1 MPRPSHKPVP
11 RAAPSPADR
20 PSSGAAAAD
29 DAKSIGERLR
39 KLRLGRN
46 FTVNNLAKRAGVPAS
61 TISKIEN
68 GLLKPSL
75 VHAINLATA
84 LEENL
89 GFLVDRYRS
98 EPQRTSIVYAG
109 EREHLEFPDMG
120 LELHD
125 LSGHFNPGVLEA
137 RYGMLKPG
145 AHSGRAPMT
154 HPGDEIC
161 CVVKGAITFHV
172 GSDTWTLA
180 AGDTIHFK
188 SDLPHRWEN
197 AARGRT
203 EVIWVF
209 SDGLS
214 F

>member
-1 MPRPSHKPVP
+1 MRRSPASPSSQARAGERPS
-11 RAAPSPADR
+11 AAP
-20 PSSGAAAAD
+20 AD
-29 DAKSIGERLR
+29 DAKTIGDRLR
-39 KLRLGRN
+39 RLRVGRN
-46 FTVNNLAKRAGVPAS
+46 LTINTLAKRAGVPAS

-89 GFLVDRYRS
+89 GFLVDRYRA
-98 EPQRTSIVYAG
+98 EPQRTSIVYARQ
-109 EREHLEFPDMG
+109 REKLEFPDMG
-120 LELHD
+120 LTLHD
-125 LSGHFNPGVLEA
+125 LSGRFNPGVLEA
-137 RYGMLKPG
+137 RYGVLKAG

-172 GSDTWTLA
+172 GGEHWTLA

>member
-1 MPRPSHKPVP
+1 MTQPLSK
-11 RAAPSPADR
+11 APSVSRERAP
-20 PSSGAAAAD
+20 GGGT
-29 DAKSIGERLR
+29 AKSIGDRLR
-39 KLRLGRN
+39 RIRLDRN
-46 FTVNNLAKRAGVPAS
+46 LTINSLAKLARVPAS

-75 VHAINLATA
+75 VHAINLASA
-84 LEENL
+84 LKENL
-89 GFLVDRYRS
+89 GFLVERYRA
-98 EPQRTSIVYAG
+98 EPQRTSIVYAN
-109 EREHLEFPDMG
+109 RRDRLEFPDMG
-120 LELHD
+120 LTLHD
-125 LSGHFNPGVLEA
+125 LSGHFDAGVLEA
-137 RYGMLKPG
+137 RYGILKTG
-145 AHSGRAPMT
+145 ATSGRAPMT

-161 CVVKGAITFHV
+161 CVVKGAIHFFV
-172 GSDTWTLA
+172 DDERWLLR

-188 SDLPHRWEN
+188 SERPHSWEN

>member
-1 MPRPSHKPVP
+1 MRLRSHQR
-11 RAAPSPADR
+11 RAVAGERKTGPAAR
-20 PSSGAAAAD
+20 
-29 DAKSIGERLR
+29 SIGERLR
-39 KLRLGRN
+39 KIRLDRQL
-46 FTVNNLAKRAGVPAS
+46 TVNSLAKLARVPAS

-75 VHAINLATA
+75 VHAINLASA
-84 LEENL
+84 LKENL
-89 GFLVDRYRS
+89 GFLVERYRA
-98 EPQRTSIVYAG
+98 EPRRTSIVYAKQ
-109 EREHLEFPDMG
+109 RDRLEFPDMG
-120 LELHD
+120 LTLHD
-125 LSGHFNPGVLEA
+125 LSGHFDAGVLEA
-137 RYGMLKPG
+137 RYGILKPR

-161 CVVKGAITFHV
+161 CVVKGAIVFHV
-172 GSDTWTLA
+172 GDERWLLKT
-180 AGDTIHFK
+180 GDTIHFK
-188 SDLPHRWEN
+188 SDRPHRWEN

>member
-1 MPRPSHKPVP
+1 MRGNEPSRRP
-11 RAAPSPADR
+11 RAAER
-20 PSSGAAAAD
+20 PRTPD
-29 DAKSIGERLR
+29 DAKSIGDRLR
-39 KLRLGRN
+39 KLRLGRSLTIN
-46 FTVNNLAKRAGVPAS
+46 TLAKRAGVPAS

-109 EREHLEFPDMG
+109 QRERLEFPDMG
-120 LELHD
+120 LTLHD

-137 RYGMLKPG
+137 RYGILKTG

-161 CVVKGAITFHV
+161 CVVKGAIAFQV
-172 GSDTWTLA
+172 GGEQWTLA
-180 AGDTIHFK
+180 EGDTIHFK

>member
-1 MPRPSHKPVP
+1 MTRARLHSSVAAETE
-11 RAAPSPADR
+11 RAAR
-20 PSSGAAAAD
+20 TG
-29 DAKSIGERLR
+29 DAKSIGDQLRRLR
-39 KLRLGRN
+39 LDRGLS
-46 FTVNNLAKRAGVPAS
+46 VNSLAKRAGVPAS

-75 VHAINLATA
+75 VHAINLASA

-98 EPQRTSIVYAG
+98 APRRTSIVYAEAR
-109 EREHLEFPDMG
+109 ERLEFPDMG
-120 LELHD
+120 LTLQD

-137 RYGMLKPG
+137 RYGILKAG
-145 AHSGRAPMT
+145 AHSGCAPMT

-161 CVVKGAITFHV
+161 CVVKGAITFEV
-172 GSDTWTLA
+172 GDERWTLA
-180 AGDTIHFK
+180 AGDTIQFK
-188 SDLPHRWEN
+188 SDVPHRWEN

-209 SDGLS
+209 SDGLQ

>member
-1 MPRPSHKPVP
+1 MQRPTE
-11 RAAPSPADR
+11 AASE
-20 PSSGAAAAD
+20 GA
-29 DAKSIGERLR
+29 AKSIGGRLR
-39 KLRLGRN
+39 KIRLDRN
-46 FTVNNLAKRAGVPAS
+46 LTINSLAKLARVPAS

-84 LEENL
+84 LRENL
-89 GFLVDRYRS
+89 GFLVDRYRA

-109 EREHLEFPDMG
+109 KRERLEYPEMG
-120 LELHD
+120 LTLHD
-125 LSGHFNPGVLEA
+125 LSGHFDAGVLEA
-137 RYGMLKPG
+137 RYGVLKTG
-145 AHSGRAPMT
+145 AISGRAPMT

-172 GSDTWTLA
+172 GDERWTLT

-188 SDLPHRWEN
+188 SDRPHRWEN

-203 EVIWVF
+203 EVIWLF

>member
-1 MPRPSHKPVP
+1 MTRSIGPAEAATPRPD
-11 RAAPSPADR
+11 PAQ
-20 PSSGAAAAD
+20 GG
-29 DAKSIGERLR
+29 DAKSIGGRLR
-39 KLRLGRN
+39 KIRLERSLTIN
-46 FTVNNLAKRAGVPAS
+46 SLAKLAGVPAS

-84 LEENL
+84 LQENL
-89 GFLVDRYRS
+89 GFLIDRYRA
-98 EPQRTSIVYAG
+98 EPQRTSIIYAHRR
-109 EREHLEFPDMG
+109 ERLELPDMG
-120 LELHD
+120 LTLQD
-125 LSGHFNPGVLEA
+125 LSGHFDAGVLEA
-137 RYGMLKPG
+137 RYGILKAG
-145 AHSGRAPMT
+145 AHSGRTPMT

-161 CVVKGAITFHV
+161 CVVKGAIIFHV
-172 GSDTWTLA
+172 GDQKWTLA
-180 AGDTIHFK
+180 EGDTIHFK
-188 SDLPHRWEN
+188 CDQPHRWEN

>member
-1 MPRPSHKPVP
+1 MTRRAGPS
-11 RAAPSPADR
+11 AAIDPEAGLANDSDA
-20 PSSGAAAAD
+20 
-29 DAKSIGERLR
+29 AKSIGERLR
-39 KLRLGRN
+39 KIRLERALTIN
-46 FTVNNLAKRAGVPAS
+46 SLAKRAGVPAS

-89 GFLVDRYRS
+89 GFLIDRYRA
-98 EPQRTSIVYAG
+98 EPRRISIIYANKR
-109 EREHLEFPDMG
+109 ERLEFPDMG
-120 LELHD
+120 LTLQD
-125 LSGHFNPGVLEA
+125 LSGQFDPGVLEA
-137 RYGMLKPG
+137 RYGILKVG
-145 AHSGRAPMT
+145 AHSGRATMT

-172 GSDTWTLA
+172 GDGKWTLS

-188 SDLPHRWEN
+188 SDQPHRWEN

>member
-1 MPRPSHKPVP
+1 MTRRSVQT
-11 RAAPSPADR
+11 RAAPVER
-20 PSSGAAAAD
+20 PVSEGTA
-29 DAKSIGERLR
+29 AKSIGERLR
-39 KLRLGRN
+39 KIRLDRALTIN
-46 FTVNNLAKRAGVPAS
+46 SLAKLARVPAS

-84 LEENL
+84 LKENL
-89 GFLVDRYRS
+89 GFLVDRYRA
-98 EPQRTSIVYAG
+98 EPQRTSIVYANRR
-109 EREHLEFPDMG
+109 ERLEFPDMG
-120 LELHD
+120 LTLHD
-125 LSGHFNPGVLEA
+125 LSGHFDAGVLEA
-137 RYGMLKPG
+137 RYGILKTG

-161 CVVKGAITFHV
+161 CVVKGSITFHV
-172 GSDTWTLA
+172 GDERWTLA

-188 SDLPHRWEN
+188 SDRPHRWEN

>member
-1 MPRPSHKPVP
+1 MTRRGAPSSSLRPAEA
-11 RAAPSPADR
+11 RAA
-20 PSSGAAAAD
+20 G
-29 DAKSIGERLR
+29 DAKSIGDRLR
-39 KLRLGRN
+39 RLRLDRALTING
-46 FTVNNLAKRAGVPAS
+46 LAKRAGVPAS

-84 LEENL
+84 LQENL

-98 EPQRTSIVYAG
+98 EPRGTSIVYAR
-109 EREHLEFPDMG
+109 ERERLEFPDMG
-120 LELHD
+120 LTLHD
-125 LSGHFNPGVLEA
+125 LSGHFDPGVLEA
-137 RYGMLKPG
+137 RYGVLKAG
-145 AHSGRAPMT
+145 AHSGRAPMV

-161 CVVKGAITFHV
+161 CVVKGAITFDV
-172 GSDTWTLA
+172 GDERWTLA
-180 AGDTIHFK
+180 AGDTIQFK
-188 SDLPHRWEN
+188 SDVPHRWEN

>member
-1 MPRPSHKPVP
+1 MTQATNRK
-11 RAAPSPADR
+11 
-20 PSSGAAAAD
+20 AAARQRTGSGLAQGV
-29 DAKSIGERLR
+29 AKTIGERLR
-39 KLRLGRN
+39 KIRLGRN
-46 FTVNNLAKRAGVPAS
+46 LTINSLAKLARVPAS

-84 LEENL
+84 LNENL
-89 GFLVDRYRS
+89 GFLVDRYRA
-98 EPQRTSIVYAG
+98 EPRRISIVYANRR
-109 EREHLEFPDMG
+109 ERLEYPEMG
-120 LELHD
+120 LTLHD
-125 LSGHFNPGVLEA
+125 LSGRFNAGVLEA
-137 RYGMLKPG
+137 RYGILNAG
-145 AHSGRAPMT
+145 AHSGRAMMT

-161 CVVKGAITFHV
+161 CVVKGSIAFQV
-172 GSDTWTLA
+172 GDERWTLA

-188 SDLPHRWEN
+188 SDRPHRWEN

-203 EVIWVF
+203 EVVWVF

>member
-1 MPRPSHKPVP
+1 MTQRSSQSASPRP
-11 RAAPSPADR
+11 ADGGAPSGV
-20 PSSGAAAAD
+20 SN
-29 DAKSIGERLR
+29 AKSIGGRLR
-39 KLRLGRN
+39 RLRLDRSLTIN
-46 FTVNNLAKRAGVPAS
+46 SLAKRAGVPPS

-98 EPQRTSIVYAG
+98 EPRRTSIVYAG
-109 EREHLEFPDMG
+109 QREKLIFPEMG
-120 LELHD
+120 LTLHD

-137 RYGMLKPG
+137 RYGELKAG
-145 AHSGRAPMT
+145 AHSGRDPMV

-161 CVVKGAITFHV
+161 CVVKGAISFQV
-172 GSDTWTLA
+172 GEESWTLA
-180 AGDTIHFK
+180 AGDTIQFK
-188 SDLPHRWEN
+188 CDVPHRWEN
-197 AARGRT
+197 AAGGRT

>member
-1 MPRPSHKPVP
+1 MRRSDPTSS
-11 RAAPSPADR
+11 SPAAAR
-20 PSSGAAAAD
+20 PAAD
-29 DAKSIGERLR
+29 AMAEGTARSIGDRLR
-39 KLRLGRN
+39 KIRLNRN
-46 FTVNNLAKRAGVPAS
+46 LTINSLAKLAGVPAS

-89 GFLVDRYRS
+89 GFLVDRYRA
-98 EPQRTSIVYAG
+98 EPQRTSIIYAG
-109 EREHLEFPDMG
+109 QRERLEFPDMG
-120 LELHD
+120 LTLHD
-125 LSGHFNPGVLEA
+125 LSGRFDRGVLEA
-137 RYGMLKPG
+137 RYGILKAG

-161 CVVKGAITFHV
+161 CVVKGAITFYV
-172 GSDTWTLA
+172 GDNRWTLST
-180 AGDTIHFK
+180 GDTIHFK
-188 SDLPHRWEN
+188 SDQPHRWEN

-203 EVIWVF
+203 EVIWIF

>member
-1 MPRPSHKPVP
+1 MTRARPNSREAAEIQTAA
-11 RAAPSPADR
+11 RA
-20 PSSGAAAAD
+20 G
-29 DAKSIGERLR
+29 DARTIGDRLR
-39 KLRLGRN
+39 RLRLDRGLSIN
-46 FTVNNLAKRAGVPAS
+46 SLAKRAGVPAS

-75 VHAINLATA
+75 VHAINLASA

-98 EPQRTSIVYAG
+98 APRRTSIVYAG
-109 EREHLEFPDMG
+109 ARESLEFPDMG
-120 LELHD
+120 LTLQD
-125 LSGHFNPGVLEA
+125 LSGHFNAGVLEA
-137 RYGMLKPG
+137 RYGILKAG
-145 AHSGRAPMT
+145 APPGRAPMT

-161 CVVKGAITFHV
+161 CVVKGAIRFEV
-172 GSDTWTLA
+172 GDERWTLT
-180 AGDTIHFK
+180 AGDTIQFK

-203 EVIWVF
+203 EVLWVF
-209 SDGLS
+209 SDGLQ

>member
-1 MPRPSHKPVP
+1 MTESLH
-11 RAAPSPADR
+11 RAQAVAGER
-20 PSSGAAAAD
+20 NAARGA
-29 DAKSIGERLR
+29 AKSIGERLR
-39 KLRLGRN
+39 KIRLDRN
-46 FTVNNLAKRAGVPAS
+46 LTINSLAKLARVPAS

-75 VHAINLATA
+75 VHAINLASA
-84 LEENL
+84 LKENL
-89 GFLVDRYRS
+89 GFLVERYRA
-98 EPQRTSIVYAG
+98 EPQRTSIVYAN
-109 EREHLEFPDMG
+109 RRDRLEFPDMG
-120 LELHD
+120 LTLDD
-125 LSGHFNPGVLEA
+125 LSGHFDAGVLEA
-137 RYGMLKPG
+137 RYGILKAR

-161 CVVKGAITFHV
+161 CVVKGAIAFQV
-172 GSDTWTLA
+172 GDERWLLK

-188 SDLPHRWEN
+188 SDRPHRWEN

>member
-1 MPRPSHKPVP
+1 MTRR
-11 RAAPSPADR
+11 RAAASAQAKPAAT
-20 PSSGAAAAD
+20 GE
-29 DAKSIGERLR
+29 AKSPGVDGSARSIGDRLR
-39 KLRLGRN
+39 KIRQERGLTINR
-46 FTVNNLAKRAGVPAS
+46 LAKRAGVPAS

-89 GFLVDRYRS
+89 GFLIDRYRA
-98 EPQRTSIVYAG
+98 EPQRTSIIYGG
-109 EREHLEFPDMG
+109 EREGLPFPDMG
-120 LELHD
+120 LTLQD
-125 LSGHFNPGVLEA
+125 LSGHFESGVLEA
-137 RYGMLKPG
+137 RYGILKSG
-145 AHSGRAPMT
+145 AHSGRSPMT

-161 CVVKGAITFHV
+161 CVVSGAITFHV
-172 GSDTWTLA
+172 GDGKWTLG

-188 SDLPHRWEN
+188 SEQPHRWEN

>member
-1 MPRPSHKPVP
+1 MTRRPGPST
-11 RAAPSPADR
+11 AGDPSPLPAGD
-20 PSSGAAAAD
+20 AAGGTAR
-29 DAKSIGERLR
+29 SIGDRLR
-39 KLRLGRN
+39 KIRLARALTIN
-46 FTVNNLAKRAGVPAS
+46 SLAKLAGVPAS

-89 GFLVDRYRS
+89 GFLIDRYRA
-98 EPQRTSIVYAG
+98 EPQRTSIIYANKR
-109 EREHLEFPDMG
+109 ERLQFPDMG
-120 LELHD
+120 LTLQD
-125 LSGHFNPGVLEA
+125 LSGHFESGVLEA
-137 RYGMLKPG
+137 RYGILKAG
-145 AHSGRAPMT
+145 AHSGRTPMT

-161 CVVKGAITFHV
+161 CVVTGAIVFHV
-172 GSDTWTLA
+172 GDAKWTLA

-188 SDLPHRWEN
+188 SDQPHRWEN

>member
-1 MPRPSHKPVP
+1 MRRPGASAP
-11 RAAPSPADR
+11 AATAEQPGEP
-20 PSSGAAAAD
+20 AAAR
-29 DAKSIGERLR
+29 SIGERLR
-39 KLRLGRN
+39 KIRAGRN
-46 FTVNNLAKRAGVPAS
+46 LTINSLAKLAGVPAS

-75 VHAINLATA
+75 VHAINLASA
-84 LEENL
+84 LGENL
-89 GFLVDRYRS
+89 GFLVDRYRA
-98 EPQRTSIVYAG
+98 EPQRTSIVYAA
-109 EREHLEFPDMG
+109 RRDRLEFPDMG
-120 LELHD
+120 LTLHD
-125 LSGHFNPGVLEA
+125 LSGHFDPGVLEA
-137 RYGMLKPG
+137 RYGILRPG
-145 AHSGRAPMT
+145 ATSGRGSMR

-161 CVVKGAITFHV
+161 CVVRGSITFHV
-172 GSDTWTLA
+172 GDDRWTLA